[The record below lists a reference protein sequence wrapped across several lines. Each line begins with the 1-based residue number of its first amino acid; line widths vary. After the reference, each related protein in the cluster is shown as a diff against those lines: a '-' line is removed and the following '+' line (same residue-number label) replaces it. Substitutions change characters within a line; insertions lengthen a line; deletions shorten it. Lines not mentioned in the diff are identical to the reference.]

1 MRHIY
6 FLLFSLFQ
14 ITVLLGEPIANSEY
28 IWIPSIKDIDFTD
41 KKSIDSYINH
51 PRNDNDSYLDIK
63 ERAQEVVNFL
73 YLKLD
78 EKQKSLE
85 GIYIKEYAEMLDPNS
100 DEYRP
105 HVGERLPVILEAI
118 ENSYFHLKEHIK
130 SEKKL
135 IIEDSIGGTGAF
147 FFSNCWEIDRL
158 IEELY

>member
-1 MRHIY
+1 MRNIY

-14 ITVLLGEPIANSEY
+14 IPVLLGEPIANSEY

-78 EKQKSLE
+78 EKQIPMLE
-85 GIYIKEYAEMLDPNS
+85 IPTGNPLHIELD
-100 DEYRP
+100 
-105 HVGERLPVILEAI
+105 
-118 ENSYFHLKEHIK
+118 
-130 SEKKL
+130 KKL
-135 IIEDSIGGTGAF
+135 DIEKCRYLDQERAQDLLVF
-147 FFSNCWEIDRL
+147 
-158 IEELY
+158 